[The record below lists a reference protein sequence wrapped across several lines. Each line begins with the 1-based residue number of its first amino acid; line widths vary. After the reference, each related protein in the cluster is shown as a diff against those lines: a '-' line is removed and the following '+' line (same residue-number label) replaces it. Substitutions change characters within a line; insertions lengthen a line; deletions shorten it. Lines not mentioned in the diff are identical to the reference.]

1 MTKGEFPCK
10 IIACSNAEC
19 CSLARLCELPSV
31 GRQPPSRVV
40 VEVHAGSFGGQRKPG
55 RGPSCRLCMF
65 PTTAF
70 WLSWQ
75 RPKTKGRFL
84 LAQTSGQMFPE
95 GMQKRMTSITQSSQG
110 SSSPQSQTRSH
121 RVWLR
126 HLSREG
132 RRDTNSTWGYSN
144 LAVPN

>member
-19 CSLARLCELPSV
+19 CSLARLRELLSA
-31 GRQPPSRVV
+31 GRQPPSRVA
-40 VEVHAGSFGGQRKPG
+40 VEVHAGSFGGQHKPT
-55 RGPSCRLCMF
+55 RGLSCWLCVF

-95 GMQKRMTSITQSSQG
+95 GMQKRMTSIKQSSRG

-132 RRDTNSTWGYSN
+132 RRDTNSTWGYSK